1 MFTRKTFILWNKAE
15 KSNNN
20 SKAKTFWLK
29 LYENY
34 LRSFECNNKT
44 KIILHFE
51 DIFGPTR
58 DFCLAL
64 EAAEAEEVG
73 FFITISQSG
82 EGERL

>member
-1 MFTRKTFILWNKAE
+1 M
-15 KSNNN
+15 KS
-20 SKAKTFWLK
+20 
-29 LYENY
+29 
-34 LRSFECNNKT
+34 CT